1 MFIIFAPAK
10 KEPLYRGVKSTKN
23 MLKIGLLREGKVP
36 PDARVPLTPRQ
47 CAEVKAQFGVEVVV
61 QPSPIR
67 SFADAE
73 YAAEGIALQ
82 SDLADCDFI
91 LGVKEVPVEWLLPG
105 KTYLF
110 FSHTIK
116 KQEYNRGLLQA
127 LLAKNIRMIDYE
139 TLTDDRGGRL
149 IAFGYYAGIV
159 GAHNG
164 IRAYGQRTGAFHLP
178 RMIESRDYATVQAQ
192 YAQQH
197 WPPVRVVLTGTGRV
211 SSGAFKTLIDMGFRQ
226 VTPIDFLHLEFD
238 EPIFTQLHAHDY
250 VRHRDPRREFDKA
263 HFYRNPEEYVSR
275 FAPYYRRAD
284 VLINGIFYNQKAPA
298 FFTLAEMAAP
308 DFQIRV
314 VADISCDIMPHASVP
329 CTIRPSTIAAPM
341 FGFDPQTG
349 REIPPFQPNGVDVMA
364 VDNLPSELP
373 RDASDFFGEQLIRN
387 ILPELL
393 HDRDSEII
401 RRATITENGQLTSY
415 FSYLADFSVSLRPL

>member
-1 MFIIFAPAK
+1 
-10 KEPLYRGVKSTKN
+10 

-36 PDARVPLTPRQ
+36 PDARVPLTPAQ
-47 CAEVKAQFGVEVVV
+47 CAVVKTQFGVEVVA

-67 SFADAE
+67 SYTDAE
-73 YAAEGIALQ
+73 YAAAGIALQ
-82 SDLADCDFI
+82 TDLSDCDFL
-91 LGVKEVPVEWLLPG
+91 LGVKEVPIDWLIPD

-127 LLAKNIRMIDYE
+127 VLTKHIRMIDYE
-139 TLTDDRGGRL
+139 TLTDERGGRL

-164 IRAYGQRTGAFHLP
+164 LWAYGQRTGAFHLP
-178 RMIESRDYATVQAQ
+178 RMIESRDYAAVQEM
-192 YAQQH
+192 YQQMK
-197 WPPVRVVLTGTGRV
+197 WPPLRVVLTGTGRV

-238 EPIFTQLHAHDY
+238 QPIFTQLHAHDY
-250 VRHRDPRREFDKA
+250 ARHRDPRREFDKA
-263 HFYRNPEEYVSR
+263 HFYRQGDEYVSR

-284 VLINGIFYNQKAPA
+284 ILINGIFYDKHAPA
-298 FFTLAEMAAP
+298 FFSAGEMAAP
-308 DFQIRV
+308 DFSIQV

-341 FGFDPQTG
+341 FGFDPHTG
-349 REIPPFQPNGVDVMA
+349 LETPPFQPGSVDVMA

-373 RDASDFFGEQLIRN
+373 RDASEYFGDQLIRN

-401 RRATITENGQLTSY
+401 RRATIAEKGQLTSY
-415 FSYLADFSVSLRPL
+415 FAYLADFCLPLRPL